1 MLYLKYFALS
11 FTFFI
16 IIDLLWLGFI
26 ASNIYKHFLS
36 DFLASN
42 VNWSAAILF
51 YLIFNI
57 GLVFFVIAPAI
68 EKNSLTYL
76 MFYGALFGLVTY
88 SAYDLTNLA
97 TLKNWPLEIALID
110 IVWGIFL
117 SISVSYLTFISAK
130 AL

>member
-36 DFLASN
+36 DFLATN
-42 VNWSAAILF
+42 VNWFAAILF
-51 YLIFNI
+51 YLIFNV

-76 MFYGALFGLVTY
+76 IFYGALFGLVTY

-97 TLKNWPLEIALID
+97 TLKNLA
-110 IVWGIFL
+110 
-117 SISVSYLTFISAK
+117 
-130 AL
+130 